1 MERRLERLRI
11 ATERLRATWNLVGL
25 TDADIAQEVG
35 ESKGETSSSSSAAL
49 ADVLSLS
56 LRGILM
62 LGLDTSEPMVR
73 LLAGGPT
80 FFTTLPRLVGK
91 DEAVLPLE
99 PSPFLNLDLLS
110 TSTWRSK
117 DPWRSITS
125 AISARSS
132 SVAELGTAFE

>member
-1 MERRLERLRI
+1 MPGRM
-11 ATERLRATWNLVGL
+11 
-25 TDADIAQEVG
+25 
-35 ESKGETSSSSSAAL
+35 SKGRTAL

-110 TSTWRSK
+110 TSTYGTPDPNAQSLTTASQLQPPVGHLNANGSPPLYKNSGMFLQDFLASK
-117 DPWRSITS
+117 VHST
-125 AISARSS
+125 AR
-132 SVAELGTAFE
+132 